1 MFCSLAIGIMSVQCQ
16 TLCNTSLS
24 ILPSGSIDVM
34 LYENLTI
41 NCTTDYPCPH
51 EKGRDES
58 VSIVGIPLLI
68 VTQARLQRYNN
79 TEQKCVYP
87 FTVPFTQN
95 STLNCTLL
103 SHGNLCHSNEQL
115 FVHVTSPP
123 PQIIVANISQLME
136 IYVCKVPSSYQIVQW
151 YRNYDDNGILQNIT
165 EKQTITLSKSNDFQ
179 FLTLTLNKSSG
190 CSFDNI
196 HQVICSTRVEKD
208 STRYYSTPINRTI
221 SITTTPLPTTI
232 STPVPSI
239 STSVPSPTCKL
250 YTAHALA
257 TYYRTCS
264 SYSDNLLVFMLRIF
278 LFFCRWHNTYK
289 LSN

>member
-1 MFCSLAIGIMSVQCQ
+1 MR
-16 TLCNTSLS
+16 TL
-24 ILPSGSIDVM
+24 
-34 LYENLTI
+34 
-41 NCTTDYPCPH
+41 
-51 EKGRDES
+51 R
-58 VSIVGIPLLI
+58 SIVQLIILVRMKKVGTKVFLSQKTPLLT
-68 VTQARLQRYNN
+68 VTLEHLQRYNN

-95 STLNCTLL
+95 STLKCTLL
-103 SHGNLCHSNEQL
+103 SHGNVCHSNEQL
-115 FVHVTSPP
+115 FVRVTSPP

-136 IYVCKVPSSYQIVQW
+136 KYVCKLPSVYKTVEW
-151 YRNYDDNGILQNIT
+151 HRNYSDTGILQNDPG
-165 EKQTITLSKSNDFQ
+165 KQTITLSTSNDFQ

-196 HQVICSTRVEKD
+196 HQVICGARVERNL
-208 STRYYSTPINRTI
+208 TLYYSTPINRTI

-232 STPVPSI
+232 STPVPST